1 MTLLEAIEARHSV
14 RKYTDEAIPD
24 DVLATLRNKVWEINK
39 EAGLHVQ
46 LVTDEPRAFGGFKST
61 SGVFSYGAFTNVRN
75 YFIMAGKKSD
85 DLDEKVGYWGEQL
98 VLLAQTLGL
107 NTCWVGLSYSKS
119 PGTYELMDDEKIACY
134 ISLGYGQ
141 NQGKAHK
148 SKPVREVS
156 NASDLTP
163 KWFNRGVEAA
173 LFAPTAVNQQ
183 KFYIEYLGFK
193 DYSRVP
199 KVAARPVFSLV
210 GYSKIDLGIVKY
222 HFELGAGKESFEWQ
236 DSVR

>member
-14 RKYTDEAIPD
+14 RKYTDGTIPEE
-24 DVLATLRNKVWEINK
+24 VLATLRNKVWEINK

-61 SGVFSYGAFTNVRN
+61 SGVFSYGAFSNVKN
-75 YFIMAGKKSD
+75 YLIMAGKKGD

-107 NTCWVGLSYSKS
+107 NTCWVGLSYSKV
-119 PGTYELMDDEKIACY
+119 PGTYELEEDEKIACY
-134 ISLGYGQ
+134 ISLGFGQ
-141 NQGKAHK
+141 TPGKAHK
-148 SKPVREVS
+148 SKPAKEVS

-163 KWFNRGVEAA
+163 KWFNRGIDAA
-173 LFAPTAVNQQ
+173 LLAPTAVNQQ

-199 KVAARPVFSLV
+199 KVTARPLFSMV
-210 GYSKIDLGIVKY
+210 GYAKIDLGIAKC
-222 HFELGAGKESFEWQ
+222 HFELGAGKENFEWS
-236 DSVR
+236 D

>member
-14 RKYTDEAIPD
+14 RKYTDKPIPEE
-24 DVLATLRNKVWEINK
+24 VLATLRNKVWEINK

-46 LVTDEPRAFGGFKST
+46 LVTDEAKAFGGFKST
-61 SGVFSYGAFTNVRN
+61 SGVFSYGAFTGVRN
-75 YFIMAGKKSD
+75 YFVMAGKKVI
-85 DLDEKVGYWGEQL
+85 DLDEKIGYYGEQL

-107 NTCWVGLSYSKS
+107 NTCWVGLSYSKI
-119 PGTYELMDDEKIACY
+119 PGTYELADDEKIGCF

-141 NQGKAHK
+141 TQGKAHK
-148 SKPVREVS
+148 SKPAREIS

-163 KWFNRGVEAA
+163 KWFNRGIEAA
-173 LFAPTAVNQQ
+173 LLAPTAVNQQ

-199 KVAARPVFSLV
+199 KVTARPAF
-210 GYSKIDLGIVKY
+210 
-222 HFELGAGKESFEWQ
+222 AM
-236 DSVR
+236 VRSSAPSCAMPPPVPPRV